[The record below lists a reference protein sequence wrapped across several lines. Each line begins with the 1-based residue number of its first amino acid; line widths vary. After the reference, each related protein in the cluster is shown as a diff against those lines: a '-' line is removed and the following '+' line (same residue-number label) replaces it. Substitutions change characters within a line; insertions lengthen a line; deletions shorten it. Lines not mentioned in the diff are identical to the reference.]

1 MSAFIEYIKESFT
14 ELKTKV
20 TWTTRA
26 EEQRLTD
33 TVAVFSVIFSLSIWG
48 IDLLISEILDFY
60 FNAIKS

>member
-20 TWTTRA
+20 SWTSWA
-26 EEQRLTD
+26 EAQRLTV

>member
-20 TWTTRA
+20 SWTSWA
-26 EEQRLTD
+26 EAQRLTV
-33 TVAVFSVIFSLSIWG
+33 TVAVFSLIFSLSIWG

>member
-20 TWTTRA
+20 SWTSWA
-26 EEQRLTD
+26 EAQRLTV

-60 FNAIKS
+60 LNAIKS

>member
-1 MSAFIEYIKESFT
+1 MSAFTEYIKESFT

-20 TWTTRA
+20 SWTSWA
-26 EEQRLTD
+26 EAQRLTV
-33 TVAVFSVIFSLSIWG
+33 TVAVFSLIFSLSIWG